1 MCGIIGYTGQNEST
15 NKIVS
20 GLKAL
25 AYRGYDSAGIAAFTD
40 EGVRVVKTA
49 GKVSVLEEEL
59 NSQKE
64 IISTC
69 AIGHTRWATH
79 GAPTSCNAHPH
90 RVGAVTLVHNGIIEN
105 EAELRRELKNQGH
118 EFQSQTDTEVAAAII
133 EQCYRREKDPLKAL
147 WAAEEILR
155 GAYAFAVLFDDLP
168 GNIYALRRQSPL
180 LIAPAEDG
188 VYLASDLPAVL
199 PYTKERFTLEEG
211 EIAVLTKQGVTVYVD
226 GGAVVEKELETF
238 DLDMDAAEK
247 GGWPHFMIKEINE
260 QPEAL
265 RRTILPR
272 VVEGMP
278 YLEADGISDD
288 LLKNLKSLRVVAC
301 GTAMH
306 AGIVGKTMIES
317 LARVPVT
324 VEIASEFRYCD
335 PILNPEEP
343 IICVSQSGETA
354 DTMAALRMAKEQKIP
369 TIGIVNV
376 KGSAL
381 SREAD
386 AVMYTHAG
394 PEIAVASTKAY
405 TVQLAAFAL
414 IAIRLAYVRGIL
426 TEEETRKM
434 TACLAEDVPEKLAK
448 TLEDNEGCKRFSEH
462 LKGQQHAFFLGRGV
476 DYTLSMEASL
486 KLKEISYIH
495 SEAYAAG
502 ELKHGTISLI
512 TDGTPVIVTASDPRL
527 FEKTVGSLREAASR
541 GGKILLLASPA
552 LGDVESA
559 VDTIILPDLPTF
571 FAPFASISFLQR
583 IAYYTAVLMDCDV
596 DQPRNLAKSV
606 TVE

>member
-1 MCGIIGYTGQNEST
+1 
-15 NKIVS
+15 
-20 GLKAL
+20 
-25 AYRGYDSAGIAAFTD
+25 
-40 EGVRVVKTA
+40 
-49 GKVSVLEEEL
+49 
-59 NSQKE
+59 
-64 IISTC
+64 
-69 AIGHTRWATH
+69 
-79 GAPTSCNAHPH
+79 
-90 RVGAVTLVHNGIIEN
+90 
-105 EAELRRELKNQGH
+105 
-118 EFQSQTDTEVAAAII
+118 
-133 EQCYRREKDPLKAL
+133 
-147 WAAEEILR
+147 
-155 GAYAFAVLFDDLP
+155 
-168 GNIYALRRQSPL
+168 
-180 LIAPAEDG
+180 
-188 VYLASDLPAVL
+188 
-199 PYTKERFTLEEG
+199 
-211 EIAVLTKQGVTVYVD
+211 
-226 GGAVVEKELETF
+226 
-238 DLDMDAAEK
+238 
-247 GGWPHFMIKEINE
+247 MIKEINE

-278 YLEADGISDD
+278 YLEADGINDE

-462 LKGQQHAFFLGRGV
+462 LKWQQHAFFLGRGV